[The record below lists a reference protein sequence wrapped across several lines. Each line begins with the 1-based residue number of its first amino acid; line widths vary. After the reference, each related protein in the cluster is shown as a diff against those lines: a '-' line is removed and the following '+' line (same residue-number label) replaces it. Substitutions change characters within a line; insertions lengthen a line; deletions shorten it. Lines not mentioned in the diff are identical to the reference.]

1 MKTSKLLIIC
11 ILLTSAFQAIA
22 RKPAVEDFV
31 GVETE
36 TYEVTPP
43 GTEVSFNLGNHI
55 VDSTNQSFW
64 AQNAFSFGVTA
75 TLLALPFLMW
85 FGLRNASKQ
94 TLTSVT
100 AKVEDETEHEHMES
114 GEDSNVASLSD
125 FRDEENQEKK
135 AS

>member
-1 MKTSKLLIIC
+1 MSKLLIVM
-11 ILLTSAFQAIA
+11 ILLTSAFNAIA

-36 TYEVTPP
+36 TYRATPP

-55 VDSTNQSFW
+55 IDSTNQSFFT
-64 AQNAFSFGVTA
+64 QNAFSLGVTA

-85 FGLRNASKQ
+85 FGLRSSKTIS
-94 TLTSVT
+94 TLSHETSIVL
-100 AKVEDETEHEHMES
+100 DETPSEEL
-114 GEDSNVASLSD
+114 EDSNVANLSD
-125 FRDEENQEKK
+125 FRTEEEKDKK